1 MNERIQELW
10 SQAGGHYNSGNQ
22 HTWPQYTIDDP
33 AKFAELIVRE
43 CIDIAQ
49 DRAAFDGFPPN
60 DVNIVIDEIKEH
72 FEVESTSIKVGSRVK
87 VVSGFNVGAKGT
99 VSYIEPTGRMWV
111 MRDGASTDVFYT
123 PDEVVRIE
131 Q

>member
-1 MNERIQELW
+1 MNERIKQLAE
-10 SQAGGHYNSGNQ
+10 QAWDATAVSPEFGHPISF
-22 HTWPQYTIDDP
+22 
-33 AKFAELIVRE
+33 AEKFAELIVQE
-43 CIDIAQ
+43 CAGIAYEYDI
-49 DRAAFDGFPPN
+49 PN
-60 DVNIVIDEIKEH
+60 LTGSGDFIGNRIMAH
-72 FEVESTSIKVGSRVK
+72 FGVDSTSIKVGSRVK